1 MGMGWKITVQCKA
14 TSTIIYNMKPGIVR
28 AIAICVLRRG
38 DDLFVFEGYDHSK
51 AETFYR
57 PLGGT
62 VEFGEH
68 SSQTV
73 QRELREEIG
82 AEITHLR
89 YLGALENIFTHE
101 GMTGHEIV
109 LIYEGDFADASF
121 YEKSIVMGQEDDG
134 GHFKAMWKP
143 LADFAEGR
151 FPLYPTGLLELLK
164 TSKS

>member
-1 MGMGWKITVQCKA
+1 
-14 TSTIIYNMKPGIVR
+14 MKPGIVR

-38 DDLFVFEGYDHSK
+38 EDLFVFEGYDHSK
-51 AETFYR
+51 SETFYR

-62 VEFGEH
+62 IEFGEH

-73 QRELREEIG
+73 LRELREEIS
-82 AEITHLR
+82 AEIIHLR
-89 YLGALENIFTHE
+89 YLGAIENIFVHE
-101 GMTGHEIV
+101 GQKGHEIA
-109 LIYEGDFADASF
+109 LIYAGDFADPSF
-121 YEKSIVMGQEDDG
+121 YEKTLVLGLEDDG
-134 GHFKAMWKP
+134 DHFKAMWKP